1 MGVRS
6 IVGKRSAHF
15 DEDQVRP
22 WVVSVGKVCK
32 GITTVGE
39 AGDCTVE
46 PSEYLGC
53 EADSRITILVLV
65 RPRAKQVDSG
75 QSGWLTYYRQLDR
88 VWYMLRLHYMA
99 FWTTAVM

>member
-46 PSEYLGC
+46 SPEYLGC

-65 RPRAKQVDSG
+65 RPRG
-75 QSGWLTYYRQLDR
+75 QAGR
-88 VWYMLRLHYMA
+88 
-99 FWTTAVM
+99 